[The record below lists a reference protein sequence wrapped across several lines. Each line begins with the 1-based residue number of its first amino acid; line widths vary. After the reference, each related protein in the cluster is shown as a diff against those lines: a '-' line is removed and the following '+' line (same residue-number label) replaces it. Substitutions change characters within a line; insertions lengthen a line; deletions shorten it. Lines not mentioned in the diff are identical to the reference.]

1 MFPMKRGF
9 LTLPTLLL
17 LGSCGDNA
25 GSDPSTEQKAHSPA
39 APAASAVEI
48 PSSLL
53 AAFSPLPAHY
63 HAGGEPNAAVI
74 DLGRQLYYD
83 PRLSSDDSVSCN
95 SCHDLARFGV
105 DGEATSPG
113 VGGSRG
119 GRNSP
124 TVYMAA
130 GHISQFWDGREPH
143 VEAQAKGPILNPIE
157 MAMPGATDVETKLAA
172 IEGYVEAF
180 ARAFPDAAQ
189 PLSYDNLATA
199 IGSFER
205 GLVTPARWDDFLA
218 GNQQALSE
226 AEKRGFLAFTKTGCQ
241 TCHMGPLLGGNMT
254 QKLGLM
260 RPWPELED
268 QGIGDLTGNEA
279 QNGYFK
285 VPSLRNITQT
295 GPYLH
300 DGSVTDLHEMV
311 RLMAKY
317 QLDKELTNR
326 QLDDIVA
333 FLGALEGRPDP
344 AYIAQPALP

>member
-1 MFPMKRGF
+1 MKLSL
-9 LTLPTLLL
+9 LTLPALLL
-17 LGSCGDNA
+17 FGSCGDSA
-25 GSDPSTEQKAHSPA
+25 PSDPSTAQMHGPTSADSTA
-39 APAASAVEI
+39 AVEI
-48 PSSLL
+48 PSGLL
-53 AAFSPLPAHY
+53 AAFSPLPEHY
-63 HAGGEPNAAVI
+63 HANGVPSSALI

-83 PRLSSDDSVSCN
+83 PRLSSDNSVSCN
-95 SCHDLARFGV
+95 TCHDLARFGV
-105 DGEATSPG
+105 DGEPTSPG
-113 VGGSRG
+113 VGGGRG
-119 GRNSP
+119 TRNSP

-130 GHISQFWDGREPH
+130 GHLSQFWDGREPH

-157 MAMPGATDVETKLAA
+157 MAMPDAADVETKLAA

-180 ARAFPDAAQ
+180 ASAFPGQAQ
-189 PLSYDNLATA
+189 PLNYDNLAIA

-205 GLVTPARWDDFLA
+205 GLITPAPWDDFLA
-218 GNQQALSE
+218 GNKQALTE

-241 TCHMGPLLGGNMT
+241 TCHMGPLLGGQMN

-260 RPWPELED
+260 RPWPNLTD

-300 DGSVTDLHEMV
+300 DGSVVDLGEMV

-326 QLDDIVA
+326 EVDDIVA
-333 FLGALEGRPDP
+333 FLGALEGKLDET
-344 AYIAQPALP
+344 YIAKPALP

>member
-1 MFPMKRGF
+1 MKLSLLSIPF
-9 LTLPTLLL
+9 LAV
-17 LGSCGDNA
+17 LGSCGD
-25 GSDPSTEQKAHSPA
+25 PA
-39 APAASAVEI
+39 TPNSEHAKTKTSADHDSAPAVKI
-48 PSSLL
+48 PDSML
-53 AAFSPLPAHY
+53 AAFGPLPAHY
-63 HAGGEPNAAVI
+63 HTGEMPSEALI
-74 DLGRQLYYD
+74 QLGRQLYYE
-83 PRLSSDDSVSCN
+83 PRLSSDNTVSCN
-95 SCHDLARFGV
+95 SCHDLASFGV
-105 DGEATSPG
+105 DGEPTSPG

-157 MAMPGATDVETKLAA
+157 MAMPSAEDVEAKLAA
-172 IEGYVEAF
+172 IEGYVEGFTA
-180 ARAFPDAAQ
+180 AFPGESQ
-189 PLSYDNLATA
+189 PVNYDNLAIA

-205 GLVTPARWDDFLA
+205 GLVTPARWDEYLA
-218 GNQQALSE
+218 GNKAALSE
-226 AEKRGFLAFTKTGCQ
+226 AEKRGFLAFNKTGCQ

-268 QGIGDLTGNEA
+268 QGIGDLTGTEA
-279 QNGYFK
+279 QNAFFK

-300 DGSVTDLHEMV
+300 DGSVADLPEMV

-317 QLDKELTNR
+317 QLDKELTNG
-326 QLDDIVA
+326 QIDDIVA
-333 FLGALEGRPDP
+333 FLGALEGTPDA
-344 AYIAQPALP
+344 AYIAKPALP